1 MGAVGVVVERIR
13 RVGWRTKAT
22 MLGLV
27 IFVVWTVLLNV
38 GPLASS
44 TGRVV
49 LLALAVVALLAGTAL
64 LSPRRR

>member
-1 MGAVGVVVERIR
+1 
-13 RVGWRTKAT
+13 